1 MIKILH
7 LVNAPQFVDIHID
20 RFKRSSFSNHFV
32 YLSHDFP
39 YKGTNADLLEWI
51 LPLSPSYHLLIANSG
66 AYDMVIVYNLDYLK
80 SCFVNA
86 ISKLIKVV
94 WHFYGTEIYNNYEP
108 FCYSIYSEATRKLIS
123 SNKMSLFGS
132 RCKRFISRVKYWV
145 LNKRPTYTEIHLALL
160 RVNYF
165 SLYAKAE
172 YDYLQAGLKF
182 KLPPFLQLSVFV
194 KAPSEIFATE
204 ILGNGIWLG
213 NSAAPENN
221 HLDILRLFQKL
232 GYTGEMVMP
241 FSYSGNEKYSKAIKS
256 FVLESGT
263 LVKFLDNF
271 LNYDDYI
278 GQMIGCRTAVYNSY
292 RQMAM
297 GNILIS
303 LKYGLKVYMNNNNP
317 YLAWFALNGFKIYS
331 VQENLAADIRE
342 NDLSITDELKEQN
355 KGAYSKLLAEP
366 GNLIFLEE
374 IRKICMQQL

>member
-1 MIKILH
+1 
-7 LVNAPQFVDIHID
+7 
-20 RFKRSSFSNHFV
+20 
-32 YLSHDFP
+32 
-39 YKGTNADLLEWI
+39 
-51 LPLSPSYHLLIANSG
+51 
-66 AYDMVIVYNLDYLK
+66 
-80 SCFVNA
+80 
-86 ISKLIKVV
+86 
-94 WHFYGTEIYNNYEP
+94 
-108 FCYSIYSEATRKLIS
+108 
-123 SNKMSLFGS
+123 
-132 RCKRFISRVKYWV
+132 
-145 LNKRPTYTEIHLALL
+145 
-160 RVNYF
+160 
-165 SLYAKAE
+165 LYAKAE

-342 NDLSITDELKEQN
+342 NDLSLTDELKEQN

-366 GNLIFLEE
+366 GNLIFLAE